1 MKKILIPALLLMS
14 TFTFG
19 QDKLG
24 FTRHNHVALHVK
36 DIQVSAKFYQEIV
49 GMKPIPV
56 PESLKGRRFWF
67 DVGDGQQVHLL
78 DGRTETI
85 IHDRNGSHIALFV
98 ESMEKAE
105 AFLKKQNI
113 PYHKQVRV
121 DGVPQIYFSDPDGYL
136 LEINAD
142 NHPKAN

>member
-1 MKKILIPALLLMS
+1 
-14 TFTFG
+14 
-19 QDKLG
+19 
-24 FTRHNHVALHVK
+24 
-36 DIQVSAKFYQEIV
+36 
-49 GMKPIPV
+49 MKPIPV

-78 DGRTETI
+78 DGRTEPI
-85 IHDRNGSHIALFV
+85 VHDRNGSHFALFV

-113 PYHKQVRV
+113 PYHKQIRV

-142 NHPKAN
+142 NRPKAN